1 MTYTRTILTAITLAL
16 ATILIAA
23 YAASQPRLPKRYE
36 DQQSLTIYQ
45 VMVAS
50 FNRDTT
56 ATTPGYTAM
65 WGPDDNRKDG
75 NIAGV
80 TAALDHI
87 ASIGANAIWLT
98 PIFDSSKAKG
108 GEKLR
113 STGYFANDYFAI
125 DPHFGTPDD
134 LRHLIDEA
142 HARGLYVIL
151 DGVFGHHGGVTT
163 PSPSGYTIDSTPS
176 ANVRDT
182 IPSGNVAY
190 PASLPYFREV
200 ATWWIDNYD
209 IDGWRL
215 DQAYQVVQNGHN
227 YWREIRQAV
236 QDLADH
242 RAAQGKR
249 WGTLAYMVG
258 EDWGDANAIN
268 AGVYSDHGLISA
280 FDFDGKE
287 RISGPMQ
294 DIESEGLDNWD
305 DIIYVLSTPRQRGYK
320 DDTVLPNLFVTNH
333 DGYRL
338 ADHLN
343 PAEPL
348 YIEKQMT
355 RMAILAAYNGPITL
369 YYGDEFGD
377 RAVDNHGWQKDNVSR
392 TSGHIVPLDDQ
403 QRQLM
408 QYTSNV
414 MNLRRQNPAMWRGI
428 PTFHHHNIDGADVL
442 IVDKTD
448 IKTGNRVAIV
458 FSDKNVSVPIE
469 GTYIDV
475 DAWRPEIKVLT
486 PSHVKHHN
494 K

>member
-1 MTYTRTILTAITLAL
+1 MTT
-16 ATILIAA
+16 
-23 YAASQPRLPKRYE
+23 
-36 DQQSLTIYQ
+36 
-45 VMVAS
+45 
-50 FNRDTT
+50 
-56 ATTPGYTAM
+56 
-65 WGPDDNRKDG
+65 
-75 NIAGV
+75 
-80 TAALDHI
+80 
-87 ASIGANAIWLT
+87 
-98 PIFDSSKAKG
+98 DSSAPST
-108 GEKLR
+108 
-113 STGYFANDYFAI
+113 STGKN
-125 DPHFGTPDD
+125 
-134 LRHLIDEA
+134 
-142 HARGLYVIL
+142 
-151 DGVFGHHGGVTT
+151 
-163 PSPSGYTIDSTPS
+163 
-176 ANVRDT
+176 
-182 IPSGNVAY
+182 
-190 PASLPYFREV
+190 
-200 ATWWIDNYD
+200 
-209 IDGWRL
+209 
-215 DQAYQVVQNGHN
+215 
-227 YWREIRQAV
+227 
-236 QDLADH
+236 
-242 RAAQGKR
+242 
-249 WGTLAYMVG
+249 
-258 EDWGDANAIN
+258 
-268 AGVYSDHGLISA
+268 
-280 FDFDGKE
+280 
-287 RISGPMQ
+287 
-294 DIESEGLDNWD
+294 NWD

>member
-1 MTYTRTILTAITLAL
+1 MTHRRKF
-16 ATILIAA
+16 ATIVSAAIALLF
-23 YAASQPRLPKRYE
+23 AATSTAAAPKLPTRYD
-36 DQQSLTIYQ
+36 DQRSLTIYQ

-56 ATTPGYTAM
+56 ITTPGYTAM
-65 WGPDDNRKDG
+65 WGPDGNRKDG

-87 ASIGANAIWLT
+87 ADLGANAIWLT
-98 PIFDSSKAKG
+98 PIFDSSKAIG
-108 GEKLR
+108 GEKLQA
-113 STGYFANDYFAI
+113 TGYFTNDYFAI
-125 DPHFGTPDD
+125 DPHFGTEAD
-134 LRHLIDEA
+134 LRQLIEQA

-176 ANVRDT
+176 VNIRDT
-182 IPSGNVAY
+182 VPSGNVAY

-200 ATWWIDNYD
+200 ATWWIDNYE

-215 DQAYQVVQNGHN
+215 DQAYQAVQGGHN
-227 YWREIRQAV
+227 YWREIRTAV
-236 QDLADH
+236 QNLADR
-242 RAAQGKR
+242 RAAQGKQ

-258 EDWGDANAIN
+258 EDWGDAHAIN
-268 AGVYSDHGLISA
+268 NGVFTHDGLISA

-294 DIESEGLDNWD
+294 DIESEGLDNWN
-305 DIIYVLSTPRQRGYK
+305 DIILTLSTPTQRGYHN
-320 DDTVLPNLFVTNH
+320 DTVLPNLFLTNH
-333 DGYRL
+333 DGFRL

-348 YIEKQMT
+348 YWEKQMT

-369 YYGDEFGD
+369 YYGDEYGD
-377 RAVDNHGWQKDNVSR
+377 RSTDNHGWQKDNISR
-392 TSGHIVPLDDQ
+392 TTGHIEPLDDD

-408 QYTSNV
+408 QYTREV
-414 MNLRRQNPAMWRGI
+414 MKARRANPAMWRGT
-428 PTFHHHNIDGADVL
+428 PTFTHSNIDGADVL

-448 IKTGNRVAIV
+448 KKTGNRVAVI
-458 FSDKNVSVPIE
+458 FSDKNATVTIP
-469 GTYIDV
+469 GTQITADI
-475 DAWRPEIKVLT
+475 DAWRPQIIVIEPLR
-486 PSHVKHHN
+486 
-494 K
+494 